1 MRFPT
6 DYDVIRTAT
15 LNKTDLAGGN
25 NKFYQ
30 IEAHVSKD
38 KAKYRLFSCYG
49 RVGADGV
56 KEERVP
62 SQNEAALL
70 AAFESLKSEK
80 TGPSKGYR
88 EVEMAATKVGSATT
102 RCRARRGTPSCTT
115 SSSSTTSNNTSSSIS
130 SSSSR
135 VRGTDRLWEKSK

>member
-1 MRFPT
+1 MKLSAQKFGTMKFPG

-38 KAKYRLFSCYG
+38 KKSYRLFSCYG

-62 SQNEAALL
+62 PQDESSLL
-70 AAFESLKSEK
+70 NAFESLKAEK
-80 TGPSKGYR
+80 TGKSKGY
-88 EVEMAATKVGSATT
+88 VE
-102 RCRARRGTPSCTT
+102 
-115 SSSSTTSNNTSSSIS
+115 
-130 SSSSR
+130 
-135 VRGTDRLWEKSK
+135 